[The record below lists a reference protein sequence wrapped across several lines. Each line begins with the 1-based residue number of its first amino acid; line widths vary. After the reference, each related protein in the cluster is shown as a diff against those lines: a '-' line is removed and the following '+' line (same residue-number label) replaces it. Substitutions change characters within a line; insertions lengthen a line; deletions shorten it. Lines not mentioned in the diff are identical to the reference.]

1 MKSIKKLILLF
12 VCSAFIFSIS
22 SCDSFF
28 EPLPEE
34 TAENSQVE
42 EPMPPTAKPENI
54 VFTES
59 NLQEPVQSVEPD
71 NSSVLE
77 EETTET
83 PEVAD
88 PPLEETEDTSVEEE
102 VDGEVESDTVFEDV
116 EAETPE
122 EDIVDTPA
130 VEETEPETE
139 IEIPTDEEVEEDTS
153 VTDKPSVEDTDSGAE
168 QEPEVEEEVE
178 EKVEEETTHDQVEEE
193 FPKEN
198 VDKPSEKVE
207 EEPIE
212 KPSNTENYPTS
223 DGQYISEALVFTS
236 GVHVLKDLIIICD
249 SDDRAAI
256 YAEGAGTVIIIES
269 GVYYG
274 GTNGSSAPAV
284 YARDGAT
291 VIING
296 GSFYTGE
303 GNATVY
309 AKNYAYVEIN
319 DGSFMA
325 LAPWQNN
332 YYVLNLADNTN
343 SKILV
348 KGGMFRKFD
357 PSNNYSENPCV
368 NFVAEGYRVV
378 PVVKENGDIWYKV
391 EILKK

>member
-1 MKSIKKLILLF
+1 MKLIKKLILLC
-12 VCSAFIFSIS
+12 VCSALTFSIS
-22 SCDSFF
+22 SCDNFF

-34 TAENSQVE
+34 EPVTEEVEETKPTIENS
-42 EPMPPTAKPENI
+42 NSL

-59 NLQEPVQSVEPD
+59 VLNDSVTLPNDNSSSEEVAPPLVEEETSEQPEVEELPSENETTEEEVTEDTTEEEVEPD
-71 NSSVLE
+71 
-77 EETTET
+77 T
-83 PEVAD
+83 PN
-88 PPLEETEDTSVEEE
+88 
-102 VDGEVESDTVFEDV
+102 
-116 EAETPE
+116 
-122 EDIVDTPA
+122 EDIVDTPT
-130 VEETEPETE
+130 VEENEPETE
-139 IEIPTDEEVEEDTS
+139 TEEPSEGEVEEDTS
-153 VTDKPSVEDTDSGAE
+153 VNDTPTVEDTETEDKEETPPEQAEDETTEEKEEVPPEDTDKPL
-168 QEPEVEEEVE
+168 EEVE
-178 EKVEEETTHDQVEEE
+178 KEEIVENPSKEE
-193 FPKEN
+193 N
-198 VDKPSEKVE
+198 
-207 EEPIE
+207 
-212 KPSNTENYPTS
+212 NYPTS
-223 DGQYISEALVFTS
+223 DGYYVSEALVFTS
-236 GVHVLKDLIIICD
+236 GTHVLKDLIIICD
-249 SDDRAAI
+249 NDDKAAI
-256 YAEGAGTVIIIES
+256 YAEGAGTIIIIES

-325 LAPWQNN
+325 LAPWQNH

-357 PSNNYSENPCV
+357 PSNNYSENPAV
-368 NFVAEGYRVV
+368 NFVADGYRVV